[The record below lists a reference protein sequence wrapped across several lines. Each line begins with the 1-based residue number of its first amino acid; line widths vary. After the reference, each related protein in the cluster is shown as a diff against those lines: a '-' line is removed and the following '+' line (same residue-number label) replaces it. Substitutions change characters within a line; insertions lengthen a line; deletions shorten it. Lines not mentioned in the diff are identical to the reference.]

1 MDRRDFLRLSA
12 SATGGLSLAIS
23 VAACRNDGAAS
34 AAGSAAL
41 HAAFAPDAWVRIA
54 NDGTV
59 TVVLAR
65 SEMGQGVS
73 TALPM
78 LVAEELDAD
87 WEALVVEQ
95 APAHSAY
102 GNTALQASMMMT
114 GGSSSVR
121 EAWEPLRQAGATAR
135 ALLIAVA
142 AKRWGITPAQ
152 CGTESGTVIELGG
165 TRRVKYGDL
174 ADEAS
179 TLPIP
184 RDVPLKRPR
193 DWRLIGRAIPRR
205 DTHEVVAGKVTFGLD
220 VRLPGMLYASVER
233 APVWGGSVATVDS
246 AAALA
251 APGVRHVFDLGDRVA
266 VVADSHWHALQ
277 GRRKL
282 VITWKDGPLAALS
295 DATIGERMR
304 ALADADEG
312 GVARNVGDAP
322 AVLARSATLEAE
334 YEAPFL
340 AHATMEP
347 MNCTVDPVSGEA
359 WVPTQFQDGPA
370 VLGGG
375 GARGVLASGLG
386 RGPNHAK
393 VHTTRLGGGFGRRL
407 EIDYVIEAT
416 EVARR
421 AGVPVQVIWTRE
433 DDTRHDVYRPRAL
446 HRLKG
451 ALDAHGKLV
460 AWQQQIVAPSISRKF
475 VPRIVPD
482 LLVKLAG
489 PLKSGVDQSTV
500 EGAADTPYAIP
511 NLRVTSLMANLGVP
525 VGYWRSVGHSHTAFV
540 VECFL
545 DELAKKGG
553 TDPLAFRRD
562 LLAGQPSHLAVLDLV
577 AEKSGWGTP
586 LPAGRARGVAFHQS
600 FGSLVAQVAEVSIE
614 GNQVRVHRVVC
625 AADCGT
631 IVNPDIVTA
640 QIEGGIIFGLS
651 AALFGEINIEG
662 GKVKQSNFH
671 DYQVVRMMDAPA
683 IEVHLVSSV
692 AAPGGVG
699 EVGTPPIAPAVA
711 NAVFALTGTPIR
723 KLPIRVGS

>member
-12 SATGGLSLAIS
+12 TATGGLSLAIS
-23 VAACRNDGAAS
+23 VAACRNDGAAP
-34 AAGSAAL
+34 APD
-41 HAAFAPDAWVRIA
+41 AAFAPDAWLRIA
-54 NDGTV
+54 DDGTV

-102 GNTALQASMMMT
+102 GNTALQANMMMT

-121 EAWEPLRQAGATAR
+121 EGWEPLRQAGATAR
-135 ALLIAVA
+135 ALLVAVA
-142 AKRWGITPAQ
+142 ARRWGVAPAQ
-152 CGTESGTVIELGG
+152 CATENGVVLEVGG
-165 TRRVKYGDL
+165 TRRLGYGEL
-174 ADEAS
+174 AEEAS

-184 RDVPLKRPR
+184 RTVTLKRPR
-193 DWRLIGRAIPRR
+193 DWKLIGKPLPRR
-205 DTHEVVAGKVTFGLD
+205 DARDVVAGKVTFGLD

-233 APVWGGSVATVDS
+233 APVWGGSVESVDAT
-246 AAALA
+246 AALG
-251 APGVRHVFDLGDRVA
+251 APGVRHLFDLGDRVA
-266 VVADSHWHALQ
+266 VVADTHWHALQ
-277 GRRKL
+277 ARRKL
-282 VITWKDGPLAALS
+282 VITWKEGPLAALS

-312 GVARNVGDAP
+312 GVARDVGDAK
-322 AVLARSATLEAE
+322 AILALSTTLEAE

-347 MNCTVDPVSGEA
+347 MNCTVDPNSGET

-386 RGPNHAK
+386 RGPDHAK

-421 AGVPVQVIWTRE
+421 AGAPVQVIWTRE

-451 ALDAHGKLV
+451 ALDGHGKV
-460 AWQQQIVAPSISRKF
+460 TAWQQQIVAPSISRKF

-489 PLKSGVDQSTV
+489 PLRSGVDQSTV
-500 EGAADTPYAIP
+500 EGAADMSYAIP

-545 DELAKKGG
+545 DELARQGG
-553 TDPLAFRRD
+553 IDPVAIRRD
-562 LLAGQPSHLAVLDLV
+562 LLAGQQSHLAVLDLV

-600 FGSLVAQVAEVSIE
+600 FGSLVAEVAEVSIVQ
-614 GNQVRVHRVVC
+614 GKVKVHRVVC

-640 QIEGGIIFGLS
+640 QLEGAIIFGLS
-651 AALFGEINIEG
+651 AALFGEINVEG

-671 DYQVVRMMDAPA
+671 DYQVVR
-683 IEVHLVSSV
+683 
-692 AAPGGVG
+692 
-699 EVGTPPIAPAVA
+699 
-711 NAVFALTGTPIR
+711 
-723 KLPIRVGS
+723 